1 MKKIVNDL
9 RIMLKVCDMY
19 YKQDLNQEDIAQRL
33 GLSRP
38 TVSRILK
45 NARADGLV
53 QIDIFPPGEIHYFEL
68 ERAIERQYGLKDVII
83 IKEDPSLDVQKR
95 EVGKATAQFLMRVV
109 KNNNIIGV
117 SMGTTLTHIAPF
129 LSPGSGPNLTFI
141 PLVGGMGQLGMEVHC
156 NQIVADLARASH
168 GKFMLMHAPAMVSD
182 QRIKDNL
189 MQDAYISK
197 VLDMTRKLDVAL
209 VGIGVPTS
217 ESTVIATGY
226 YSAEDVRQLREN
238 NVAGDVCMHFYDIN
252 GNTDCFTVNNNV
264 CGMDIN
270 DLRHTPYSIGVATGV
285 SKINAIIGAING
297 RYINVLITDAA
308 CAQQLYAN
316 KQEAPLEGL

>member
-19 YKQDLNQEDIAQRL
+19 YKQDLNQEEIAQRL

-38 TVSRILK
+38 TISRILK

-53 QIDIFPPGEIHYFEL
+53 QIDVVPPPDISFFEL
-68 ERAIERQYGLKDVII
+68 ERSIEHQYGLKDVII
-83 IKEDPSLDVQKR
+83 VKENPSLEMQKR
-95 EVGKATAQFLMRVV
+95 EVGRAAAHYLMRIV

-129 LSPGSGPNLTFI
+129 MTSDIGSNLTFI
-141 PLVGGMGQLGMEVHC
+141 PLVGGIGQVGMEVHC

-168 GKFMLMHAPAMVSD
+168 SKFMLMHAPAMVSD
-182 QRIKDNL
+182 QRIKENL

-197 VLDMTRKLDVAL
+197 VLKMTKKLDVAL
-209 VGIGVPTS
+209 VGIGVPTN
-217 ESTVIATGY
+217 ESTVMATGY
-226 YSAEDVRQLREN
+226 YNEEDMRELRKN
-238 NVAGDVCMHFYDIN
+238 HVAGDVCLHFYDIN
-252 GNTDCFTVNNNV
+252 GNTDHFEVNHNV
-264 CGMDIN
+264 CGMDITH
-270 DLRHTPYSIGVATGV
+270 LHHTPYSIGVVTGV

-297 RYINVLITDAA
+297 RYINVLITDAD
-308 CAQQLYAN
+308 CARQLYENKN
-316 KQEAPLEGL
+316 KQ